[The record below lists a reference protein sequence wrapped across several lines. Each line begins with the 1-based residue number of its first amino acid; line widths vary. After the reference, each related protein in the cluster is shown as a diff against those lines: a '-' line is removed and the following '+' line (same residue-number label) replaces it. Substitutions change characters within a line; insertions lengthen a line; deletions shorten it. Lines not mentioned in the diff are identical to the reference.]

1 MDIGYRVVPQVA
13 VAQEKVTFHAAVVE
27 QWYQLKLASAFCF
40 EYHEAALGSDMTD
53 NLLGLVVGNM
63 TDQW

>member
-1 MDIGYRVVPQVA
+1 MDIDYGVVPQLA
-13 VAQEKVTFHAAVVE
+13 AAQEKVAFHTAVVE
-27 QWYQLKLASAFCF
+27 QSYQLKLSSAFCS
-40 EYHEAALGSDMTD
+40 EHQEAVLGSDMTD